1 MQHDD
6 THGQTC
12 DPDASD
18 DWSQLSKE
26 EYHDLM
32 ASMEKA
38 LSELLAEEESTARE
52 EGLSLRSL
60 FHSLPYRDTTGML
73 LSVRVAFS
81 PQNPNVVEQ
90 DLADMFLQSLEI
102 KDGEFDLPSNDEDYM
117 DGETNPQGAKI

>member
-1 MQHDD
+1 
-6 THGQTC
+6 
-12 DPDASD
+12 
-18 DWSQLSKE
+18 
-26 EYHDLM
+26 
-32 ASMEKA
+32 
-38 LSELLAEEESTARE
+38 
-52 EGLSLRSL
+52 
-60 FHSLPYRDTTGML
+60 ML

>member
-6 THGQTC
+6 AQGQAC

-52 EGLSLRSL
+52 EGVSLRSW
-60 FHSLPYRDTTGML
+60 FHPLPYRDTTGML
-73 LSVRVAFS
+73 LSVRVDFPLKTQMS
-81 PQNPNVVEQ
+81 
-90 DLADMFLQSLEI
+90 
-102 KDGEFDLPSNDEDYM
+102 
-117 DGETNPQGAKI
+117 